1 MCSHDHSAYENVFGC
16 EGGYLNKIMSV
27 CLSLQAKEILTKE
40 SNVQE
45 VRFCTMA
52 DKKPAVL
59 TSCTTCIVE
68 LEIDGWMDI

>member
-1 MCSHDHSAYENVFGC
+1 
-16 EGGYLNKIMSV
+16 MSV

-52 DKKPAVL
+52 DKKTARTDFLYHMHCSAGSVG
-59 TSCTTCIVE
+59 
-68 LEIDGWMDI
+68 GWMDG